1 MTSYTNFFT
10 EKSAQIVQQTN
21 TGTQHKI
28 CLEIS
33 GFSCRPKNRP
43 PVTDAGLQ
51 AYYGEICAVTSPG
64 DSSLKT
70 FEDALCGMEKD
81 GLSGTVSFFSAQQ
94 KKTAIKA
101 ADLTPCFLRKN
112 GTAVIP
118 SDKTYRASNPS
129 LTVAEM
135 LSVYTKKDAE
145 EKALDLI
152 KDAAIEITPQQ
163 SVSDLS
169 GGMLQR
175 LILARELSTNP
186 SLVIMCNP
194 MQGLDAASQK
204 RLCER
209 ILSLVSDKKAVILI
223 GAEDFPLTLCSRVY
237 TLESGILKLSFS
249 KQAG

>member
-1 MTSYTNFFT
+1 
-10 EKSAQIVQQTN
+10 
-21 TGTQHKI
+21 
-28 CLEIS
+28 
-33 GFSCRPKNRP
+33 
-43 PVTDAGLQ
+43 
-51 AYYGEICAVTSPG
+51 
-64 DSSLKT
+64 
-70 FEDALCGMEKD
+70 
-81 GLSGTVSFFSAQQ
+81 
-94 KKTAIKA
+94 
-101 ADLTPCFLRKN
+101 
-112 GTAVIP
+112 
-118 SDKTYRASNPS
+118 
-129 LTVAEM
+129 M

-145 EKALDLI
+145 EKVLDLI